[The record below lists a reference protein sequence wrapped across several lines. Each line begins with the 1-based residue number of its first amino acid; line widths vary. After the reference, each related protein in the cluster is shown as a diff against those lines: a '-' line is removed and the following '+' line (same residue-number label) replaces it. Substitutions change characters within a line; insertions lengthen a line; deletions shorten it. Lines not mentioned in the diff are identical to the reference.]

1 MLLPRDLRWSHII
14 DLGKIENDG
23 DFDKSN
29 CKGMMGMKAGLQ
41 WVEERIGDDKIVTN
55 EDSLFTFVV
64 SVTILARDLV
74 MK

>member
-1 MLLPRDLRWSHII
+1 MRWSHII

-41 WVEERIGDDKIVTN
+41 WVEERIGDDKMVTN